1 MLKIEYGVRYVM
13 DHRNHNSS
21 YNYHN
26 SPTEGSLCNYSNRSS
41 RNRTTTARITHND

>member
-1 MLKIEYGVRYVM
+1 M

-26 SPTEGSLCNYSNRSS
+26 SPTEGSLCNNSSRSS
-41 RNRTTTARITHND
+41 RNRTTTARITYND